1 MLEYKVIALNE
12 ENIIALENLRF
23 KVYDYKNTDIN
34 PTETYSYREMLGNRI
49 LPFGVYENNELIAGC
64 YVSNSYKTLFIEH
77 LFVLKE
83 YQNSENHIGTNLL
96 KYVLDNKE
104 ICENFFKMKFEF
116 SYLDNRCSK
125 SFCEALG
132 YKENRNDMMSRSI

>member
-1 MLEYKVIALNE
+1 MKLIKK
-12 ENIIALENLRF
+12 IILVLVLF
-23 KVYDYKNTDIN
+23 FS
-34 PTETYSYREMLGNRI
+34 YSMVEAKEVPI
-49 LPFGVYENNELIAGC
+49 
-64 YVSNSYKTLFIEH
+64 TLFYSNTCPHCAKEKE
-77 LFVLKE
+77 FLKE
-83 YQNSENHIGTNLL
+83 YQNNENHIGTNLL
-96 KYVLDNKE
+96 RYVLDNKE

>member
-1 MLEYKVIALNE
+1 MLEYKVITLND
-12 ENIIALENLRF
+12 ENAIALENLRF
-23 KVYDYKNTDIN
+23 KVYDYKNIE
-34 PTETYSYREMLGNRI
+34 PTETYFYREIKNGKI

-96 KYVLDNKE
+96 RYVLDNKE

-132 YKENRNDMMSRSI
+132 YKENRNDMMLRSI

>member
-1 MLEYKVIALNE
+1 MLEYKAIALNE

-23 KVYDYKNTDIN
+23 KVYDYKNIE
-34 PTETYSYREMLGNRI
+34 PTETYFYREIKNGKI
-49 LPFGVYENNELIAGC
+49 LLFGVCENNKLIAGC

-83 YQNSENHIGTNLL
+83 YQNNENHIGTNLMR
-96 KYVLDNKE
+96 YVLDNKE

-132 YKENRNDMMSRSI
+132 YKENRNNMMSRSI